1 MTGFTEALDLT
12 TERYLSHFG
21 KTAVA
26 LKAICDEAEIPLD
39 ASGVNAVAFTTYK
52 ATKDAYHA
60 PAPQKASG
68 EPAPAKA
75 AIATEK
81 GRILKLENAGD
92 EAYILLR
99 VAKKVEGNFGPQY
112 EFEGALQ
119 PSDENVRLFVGAAA
133 VERQLD
139 FLGIGAADHLEG
151 KTVQFSRAPNPK
163 GKPFWNIAVKGAMKG
178 KKTPSNDFGEAPP
191 PSDDFDLF

>member
-1 MTGFTEALDLT
+1 MTGFTEALDAT
-12 TERYLSHFG
+12 TERYLTHFG

-68 EPAPAKA
+68 ESAPPKAAPAG
-75 AIATEK
+75 EK

-92 EAYILLR
+92 EAYIEIASVDR
-99 VAKKVEGNFGPQY
+99 AEGNFGPQY
-112 EFEGALQ
+112 EFRGALQ
-119 PSDENVRLFVGAAA
+119 PSGENVRLFIGAAA
-133 VERQLD
+133 VERQCQ
-139 FLGIGAADHLEG
+139 FLGIQAGDFAG

-178 KKTPSNDFGEAPP
+178 KKAA
-191 PSDDFDLF
+191 PSDDFGEPPAPAEPFDLF